1 MDEPVLTPYDRH
13 LCAWWRSAMGCRVS
27 PGRLAP
33 KSRVFTVS
41 FLPVMY
47 VMQSWGPGAQAV
59 ERGSGFEI

>member
-47 VMQSWGPGAQAV
+47 DAELGAWGTGCGKGLRV
-59 ERGSGFEI
+59 